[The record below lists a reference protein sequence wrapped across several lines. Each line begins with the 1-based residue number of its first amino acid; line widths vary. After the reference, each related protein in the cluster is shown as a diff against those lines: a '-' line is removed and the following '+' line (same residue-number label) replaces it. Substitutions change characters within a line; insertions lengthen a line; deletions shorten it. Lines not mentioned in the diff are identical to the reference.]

1 MNDHGLLDVVVSSQS
16 VKNVQWRF
24 IMTIVITN
32 THIII
37 VAVVIIIVALM
48 FINIVRDRN
57 DYKKIVADL
66 RKELNAV
73 REDYKNYKRDS
84 SQEFRNY
91 KTGAEK
97 VLSQYRA
104 LVSNHEQTQKRVEE
118 LQQLLNVSSDTIIE
132 KEKELNDY
140 KLQMQNEL
148 KDCKSQMQN
157 AFNIYKRKTDREID
171 ELSKIAKPRLALLEV
186 AGSNLS
192 AIPYMAGIVA
202 DYETIGIERIASAL
216 DWGHNV
222 QRAQKV
228 ASIREIREYAKQ
240 IVEQNKYAQYQL
252 AYLLE
257 LYPGLQDVID
267 SDYNELPMV
276 ELESLSKRDPVRDY
290 LSKEEY
296 NSLSTTEKNQR
307 ALDKYVASHAKT
319 KWQIGRDFELFV
331 GHEFLERGWSV
342 EFYGENMGLE
352 DLGRDLIVK
361 TLNGETY
368 IVQCKYWSQDKI
380 IHEKHITQ
388 LYGTTVSYCIEHGLT
403 LDDVK
408 GTLITNIKLSDMA
421 KKMATY
427 LDIEYLENHE
437 IGDFPRIKCNN
448 GVDEYGIHTK
458 IYHLP
463 FDQQY
468 DTIKMKHKDDFWAYT
483 VEEAERAGYRRAYK
497 WFGKN

>member
-1 MNDHGLLDVVVSSQS
+1 MTLVVTTRIAIAFAVVLL
-16 VKNVQWRF
+16 
-24 IMTIVITN
+24 
-32 THIII
+32 III
-37 VAVVIIIVALM
+37 ITIIGL
-48 FINIVRDRN
+48 INSKRTFEKAANEARSE
-57 DYKKIVADL
+57 L
-66 RKELNAV
+66 REIE
-73 REDYKNYKRDS
+73 REIDSYKRDTEKEFS
-84 SQEFRNY
+84 RYRREQETVFSIY
-91 KTGAEK
+91 KSK
-97 VLSQYRA
+97 
-104 LVSNHEQTQKRVEE
+104 
-118 LQQLLNVSSDTIIE
+118 
-132 KEKELNDY
+132 KEKEINNYKAIVESQQKTKQHVGELLFSLNR
-140 KLQMQNEL
+140 
-148 KDCKSQMQN
+148 CKET
-157 AFNIYKRKTDREID
+157 IKEKDREIN
-171 ELSKIAKPRLALLEV
+171 ELNKIAKPKLELLKV

-192 AIPYMAGIVA
+192 AIPYMSKLIA

-267 SDYNELPMV
+267 SDYSELPMV
-276 ELESLSKRDPVRDY
+276 ELESLSERDPVRDY